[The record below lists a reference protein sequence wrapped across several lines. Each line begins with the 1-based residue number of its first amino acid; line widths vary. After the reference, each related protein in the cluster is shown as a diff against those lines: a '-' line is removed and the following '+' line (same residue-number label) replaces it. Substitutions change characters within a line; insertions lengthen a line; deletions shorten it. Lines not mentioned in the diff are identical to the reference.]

1 MHRLGWRSERGMSS
15 VIGNLL
21 LVAVVVVLGITI
33 SLLALTVVD
42 GLGVP
47 TAEGSFEYERTSAGL
62 RMTPTALGTDVAVL
76 LNGEQVTTFDADE
89 AGSSV
94 LLPTAPGDR
103 IVVVSRDGEQSVLV
117 TEEIDQRS
125 EIGDFIAYYTFES
138 GSGRTLVDRSG
149 NDNDGALIDD
159 NTGDG
164 ESGPSWAGCGLRFDG
179 DDDQVSVQDISAPK
193 DTSEFTVAVTYRQ
206 TGNDDDINQLVEHQ
220 FASGGN
226 EWFLETTDSGTGQY
240 GMDFA
245 AEYPNNVISSNN
257 SYALGDRH
265 VVVGTYDGGT
275 DTYRLY
281 IDGAPVATGSH
292 NRAVNMG
299 DMRIGR
305 DFESTNQYLD
315 GDVCEARLYYTAL
328 DGDEVAV
335 ISDAMS

>member
-1 MHRLGWRSERGMSS
+1 MTS

-21 LVAVVVVLGITI
+21 LVAVVVVLGVTV
-33 SLLALTVVD
+33 SLLALTLVD

-76 LNGEQVTTFDADE
+76 LNGKQVTSFDADE
-89 AGSSV
+89 AGSSA
-94 LLPTAPGDR
+94 LIPTAPGDR
-103 IVVVSRDGEQSVLV
+103 IVVVSRDEERSVLV

-149 NDNDGALIDD
+149 NGNDGDLKDD
-159 NTGDG
+159 DTTDG
-164 ESGPSWAGCGLRFDG
+164 ETGPTWAGCGLRFDG
-179 DDDQVSVQDISAPK
+179 DDDQVSIQDISSPT
-193 DTSEFTVAVTYRQ
+193 DTSEFTVAMTYRQ
-206 TGNDDDINQLVEHQ
+206 TGNDDAINQLVEHQ
-220 FASGGN
+220 FASSGN
-226 EWFLETTDSGTGQY
+226 EWFLETTDSGTNQY
-240 GMDFA
+240 RMDFA
-245 AEYPNNVISSNN
+245 VEYPNNIISSTD
-257 SYALGDRH
+257 SQALGDRQ

-281 IDGAPVATGSH
+281 IDGTLVATGSH
-292 NRAVNMG
+292 ARAVNMG

-305 DFESTNQYLD
+305 DFESSIQYLE

-335 ISDAMS
+335 ITDAMS